1 MEDVDPKEGDEGV
14 ADRKADGADE
24 DDDRQAAEGTPFV
37 FFDFAGMGFL
47 FFSFC
52 FLDERQDMGHAVID
66 DEGQDGIDDAEDG
79 KTSDIEGIGAG
90 TGDDRSYGKTGVA
103 ADGKGSQGFSFLVT
117 GDVVDHAGC
126 FGMVDGGTEAAE
138 HGEEKDEPVVLGK
151 T

>member
-1 MEDVDPKEGDEGV
+1 
-14 ADRKADGADE
+14 
-24 DDDRQAAEGTPFV
+24 
-37 FFDFAGMGFL
+37 
-47 FFSFC
+47 
-52 FLDERQDMGHAVID
+52 MGHAVID

-138 HGEEKDEPVVLGK
+138 HGEEEDEPVVLGK